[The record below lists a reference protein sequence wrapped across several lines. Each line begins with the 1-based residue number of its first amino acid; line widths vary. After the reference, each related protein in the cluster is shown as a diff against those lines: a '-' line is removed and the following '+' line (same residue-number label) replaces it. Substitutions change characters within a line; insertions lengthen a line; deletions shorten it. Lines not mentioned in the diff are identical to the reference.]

1 MGAAMNCDIRIDPA
15 AEQCWVEHKSL
26 NHIKAALRVMLDWK
40 VPSIGVP
47 RKLSSVRFVMQS
59 FQRHLERL
67 MNLEEEG
74 GYLGI
79 VSEAKPHWCPKVEV
93 LRSEHDQFR
102 AAMRDL
108 VPEIQSLCQDD
119 EQRLLNICDEIGSL
133 LRCIDRHDQ
142 KEAELL
148 QAALTLDE
156 GGEG

>member
-1 MGAAMNCDIRIDPA
+1 MNCDIRTDQA

-26 NHIKAALRVMLDWK
+26 NHIKAALRVILDWK

-47 RKLSSVRFVMQS
+47 RKLSSVRFAMQS

-74 GYLGI
+74 GYLVI
-79 VSEAKPHWCPKVEV
+79 VGESKPHWCPKVEA

-102 AAMRDL
+102 ATVRDL
-108 VPEIQSLCQDD
+108 IPEIHSLSPED
-119 EQRLLNICDEIGSL
+119 EQRLIKICDEIASL
-133 LRCIDRHDQ
+133 LGRIDRHDQ